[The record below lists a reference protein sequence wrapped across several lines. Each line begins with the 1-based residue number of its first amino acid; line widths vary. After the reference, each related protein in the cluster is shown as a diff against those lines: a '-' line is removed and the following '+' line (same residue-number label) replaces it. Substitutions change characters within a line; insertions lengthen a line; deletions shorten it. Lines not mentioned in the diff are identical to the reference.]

1 MPCKTF
7 CACLHRLCPQL
18 CSAFWRAEGVGRIQR
33 KGERCQG
40 AQRAAP
46 SCWDAGSM
54 IRRESGRGDDMG
66 EGGVRKS
73 FILDRS
79 HSLSSREICRSG
91 ESGGWF
97 LWKVSLD
104 CEKEKGG
111 ACAGRSGPARA
122 SWEMRRNEEGKIT
135 KVSTSLQAASW
146 APHGEENCVFLRK
159 SHFSRRLPSTTGQ
172 STV

>member
-122 SWEMRRNEEGKIT
+122 SWEMRGIRAQHDRAWWLLGWLDRHFQVPSVHKD
-135 KVSTSLQAASW
+135 VGDAANGCFHR
-146 APHGEENCVFLRK
+146 AVGLAF
-159 SHFSRRLPSTTGQ
+159 
-172 STV
+172 